1 MPSISRS
8 CRTAST
14 VERRRRDAASRRTLS
29 PVECRSVGHPAFG
42 RRKAEAAEEVQLF
55 GSSDLPR
62 RLYIRRLYIVVAD
75 IEADEEV
82 GGCGRGGAKLLLKYN
97 VVADEVLSSC

>member
-1 MPSISRS
+1 M
-8 CRTAST
+8 
-14 VERRRRDAASRRTLS
+14 
-29 PVECRSVGHPAFG
+29 
-42 RRKAEAAEEVQLF
+42 QLF